1 MSLYVES
8 SLESGTCLLLPT
20 LFKSLV
26 FLSLEQDR
34 VMARW
39 VIRAHYRFSNLDYH
53 EEQDLEAFVRK
64 MRQFRAL

>member
-1 MSLYVES
+1 MPVTAYFL
-8 SLESGTCLLLPT
+8 
-20 LFKSLV
+20 KSLV

-39 VIRAHYRFSNLDYH
+39 VIRAHYRFSNLGYH

>member
-1 MSLYVES
+1 MAHAAYSL
-8 SLESGTCLLLPT
+8 
-20 LFKSLV
+20 KSLG

-39 VIRAHYRFSNLDYH
+39 VIRAHYRFSNLGHH
-53 EEQDLEAFVRK
+53 EEQALEAFIRK